1 MAFRNHNPNI
11 RAPILSNDKTWSN
24 DVSKQARSAKSEEN
38 ANAAVDPE
46 LALLFQDYNQAP
58 NHGWGSSKDKIVQR
72 EVTSRSKKADAKK
85 KITKLPTSGRRA
97 PATGDTGKRTAAAFG
112 IWNDD
117 NDDTNDN
124 YNRPSPRANNYSSS
138 TNNNS
143 SKGSKAKNASWKATS
158 NLNRALLQHNENNAA
173 PQQTTKNKD
182 NKKSSAFNLE
192 TLSSALP
199 INTRATA
206 LCKSTLTP
214 HAASAFTPRG
224 GGNSKAMNYRDA
236 TRSNLLVPQPRK
248 QQQQQLS
255 SAPKQPQR
263 TDKQQARSRTVKL
276 TEYTRELLR
285 LSESGGSGAAEQAEA
300 MLRSML
306 KRYEQGLDVVRPDG
320 SCYNQ

>member
-24 DVSKQARSAKSEEN
+24 DVSKQARPTKSEEN

-72 EVTSRSKKADAKK
+72 EMTSRNKKADTKK
-85 KITKLPTSGRRA
+85 VTKLPTSGRRA

-124 YNRPSPRANNYSSS
+124 YNRPSPRANIYSSS
-138 TNNNS
+138 SNNN

-158 NLNRALLQHNENNAA
+158 NLNRALLQHNENNAT

-199 INTRATA
+199 INTRANA

-236 TRSNLLVPQPRK
+236 TRSNLLVPEQKQK
-248 QQQQQLS
+248 QQPS

-263 TDKQQARSRTVKL
+263 TVKQQARSPSKL
-276 TEYTRELLR
+276 PDYARELLR
-285 LSESGGSGAAEQAEA
+285 LSQSSGSGAAEQAEA

-306 KRYEQGLDVVRPDG
+306 KRYEQGLDLVRPDG